1 MKLSINARLKMLF
14 TFMSVCFFQAI
25 AMAQGD
31 STVHTTQTSQS
42 STETTSPVEP
52 WMWIV
57 GGVVVLLII
66 ILLLR
71 GQSTN
76 SSTSSDRVTVTKTV
90 ERDTDV

>member
-25 AMAQGD
+25 AMAQD
-31 STVHTTQTSQS
+31 STVHTTQTSQT
-42 STETTSPVEP
+42 STETSFHVEP

-90 ERDTDV
+90 ERDTDA